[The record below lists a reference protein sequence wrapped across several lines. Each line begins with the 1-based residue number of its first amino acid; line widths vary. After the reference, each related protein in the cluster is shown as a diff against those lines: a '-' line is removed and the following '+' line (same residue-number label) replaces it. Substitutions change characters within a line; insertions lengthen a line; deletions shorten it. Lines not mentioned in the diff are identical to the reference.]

1 MAAQIF
7 LADDQPVN
15 DQLVLRAVQLAKAA
29 EVYPLMAACYPP
41 VYAHLW
47 EDGGQLYLEH
57 VFSETAVLRDLAEA
71 DAPYWFVEW
80 QGQRVGI
87 LRLCLHQPSPEF
99 PDGNALKL
107 HRIYLH
113 PAAHGLGVGQAL
125 MEYTLAQ
132 ARLLH
137 KAAIW
142 LEAMDTQTAA
152 LGFYE
157 KQGYT
162 TYATF
167 RLTFERMHPHLRGMV
182 RMQRP
187 VEQV

>member
-47 EDGGQLYLEH
+47 EDGGQWYLEH